1 MFKFLSKNTQEN
13 MKKTGLDNT
22 IESGA
27 ILNDEEKEELNSNRD
42 IHTKIFYHPSWNIGS
57 EQRYVL
63 NFLNNDLPP
72 LKPYQLSLSGIELT
86 KIPNAII
93 VSAFIRNSLPKAIN
107 LQELPLILLDENQ
120 EIIAQHV
127 FDGNQLGEIPAESSM
142 PWNFTFPKETIKKD
156 TFSTENWTLAF
167 NLAYTKHHL
176 DLDESWE
183 KALPQEDIER
193 LQKIV
198 EQLPQLKENE
208 LNLTGLQA
216 NIADNGDLHIT
227 VLIRNGSNKNMNL
240 EKIPLRVM
248 DAAGDVIAEG
258 GFSLNNFTVKGNT
271 TKPWTFIFPAS
282 LIKKENIDLSRW
294 SVSVIQ

>member
-27 ILNDEEKEELNSNRD
+27 ILNDEEREEQNSNRD

-86 KIPNAII
+86 KIPNALI
-93 VSAFIRNSLPKAIN
+93 VTAFIRNSLPKAIN

-156 TFSTENWTLAF
+156 AFSTENWTLAF
-167 NLAYTKHHL
+167 NLAYTKHYL

-183 KALPQEDIER
+183 KALPQEEIER

-198 EQLPQLKENE
+198 EQLPKLKENE

-227 VLIRNGSNKNMNL
+227 VLIRNGSDKNMNL
-240 EKIPLRVM
+240 EKIPLRVV
-248 DAAGDVIAEG
+248 DATGDIIAEG
-258 GFSLNNFTVKGNT
+258 GFSLNNFTVKANT
-271 TKPWTFIFPAS
+271 TKPWTFIFPDS

>member
-1 MFKFLSKNTQEN
+1 